1 MLLIKIKVG
10 LNGRLRKDD
19 LDYIYIYIYIMK
31 REKNYAD
38 DIDQWSW
45 QNLVAIYMKIMMKGG
60 LSVHLSN

>member
-1 MLLIKIKVG
+1 M
-10 LNGRLRKDD
+10 DD
-19 LDYIYIYIYIMK
+19 YERMIWIIYIYIYIMK